1 MNDEEIIELYWQ
13 RSEKAITETKNKYE
27 HYCHRIAFNIL
38 HNEEDCEECVNDTYL
53 KAWETIPPSRPN
65 TLSVFLGTI
74 TKNLS
79 INKYKYY
86 KAEKRGM
93 GQTAVALE
101 ELAECISGEDNIS
114 QMIENDSLTDIL
126 NHFLEKLK
134 PKTRKIFM
142 RRYWY
147 LSSIKEIARDFG
159 MTESSVKMKLQRAR
173 VELRR
178 ILEKEGIVL

>member
-13 RSEKAITETKNKYE
+13 RSEKAIAETKNRYE
-27 HYCHRIAFNIL
+27 HYCHHIAFNIL
-38 HNEEDCEECVNDTYL
+38 RNQEDCEECVNDTYL
-53 KAWETIPPSRPN
+53 KAWESIPPNRPN
-65 TLSVFLGTI
+65 VLSVFLGTI
-74 TKNLS
+74 TRNLS
-79 INKYKYY
+79 LNKYKYY
-86 KAEKRGM
+86 NAEKRGL

-101 ELAECISGEDNIS
+101 ELAECIPGRDNIE
-114 QMIENDSLTDIL
+114 QMIEDENLTEIL
-126 NHFLEKLK
+126 NHFLAKLK

-147 LSSIKEIARDFG
+147 LSSIKEIAKDFG

-173 VELRR
+173 GELKH